1 LEFHLKK
8 GILFGAFLSIIT
20 LPSKAEFTD
29 SCGLYAQMLW
39 NSASSYSNAKSTY
52 EMEKSN
58 YESACNSSY
67 GYSKNDSSACGNYG
81 YVLTAYNDSVDQ
93 VNTTKEEFDSALN
106 NVATFCGIP
115 DSFYQLYNKQGNQLK
130 STISELEKRIK
141 TLETENKSLRKSL
154 KK

>member
-1 LEFHLKK
+1 LKK

-39 NSASSYSNAKSTY
+39 NSASSYTNAKSTY

-115 DSFYQLYNKQGNQLK
+115 DYFYQLYNKQGNQLK
-130 STISELEKRIK
+130 STISELEKRMK
-141 TLETENKSLRKSL
+141 TLEMENKSLRKSL

>member
-1 LEFHLKK
+1 MKK